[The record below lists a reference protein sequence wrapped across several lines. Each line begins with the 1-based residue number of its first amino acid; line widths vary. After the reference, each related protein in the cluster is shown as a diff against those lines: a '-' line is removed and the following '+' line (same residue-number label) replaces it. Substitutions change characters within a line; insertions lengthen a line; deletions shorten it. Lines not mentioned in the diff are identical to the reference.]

1 MSDATR
7 TARAAQCAI
16 FAPADVAERCD
27 GKMLYVMDGVSDDV
41 QYGLSATIATLHI
54 IVLVRSSHRVVAR
67 RNSTERVAIAMRC
80 FHAPDGRRNRQVLGG
95 VHLRPVPDLRLVVPM
110 QRQCVPAEACSCR
123 RCSSWMDLAMML
135 RPLKEVVTLYG
146 RRKQRARKRAATTTM
161 TTTMTATTLIIQS
174 EILVRGEM
182 ESCSEASPGRGD
194 SGDAAV
200 AIRVG
205 TMMALRGKL
214 RRDLRARPGAAALAA
229 VAKPRTCPT
238 PRTVQVPEASCKEHA
253 GRRRDRRARPRRCAV
268 TTPLGPARMPKLLLQ
283 LPPSWSA
290 PFERRCERPGPTWTR
305 QTPRRGGHTG
315 RRLDSPEARTASGRQ
330 RSWSSSDESV
340 DALERAIAVLR
351 KQAHDRRQ
359 ASLVQLKTLKLTLD
373 DAKKAIDAFLRQ
385 DPDEGLVVSAPE
397 ANAYEFQSGGV
408 IEMLEKLLDKFNTE

>member
-1 MSDATR
+1 MSDAAR
-7 TARAAQCAI
+7 TAHAACAI

-27 GKMLYVMDGVSDDV
+27 GEMLYVMDGVRDDV

-135 RPLKEVVTLYG
+135 RPLEEVVTLYG
-146 RRKQRARKRAATTTM
+146 RRKQQARKRAATTTM
-161 TTTMTATTLIIQS
+161 TTTMTATTLISQS
-174 EILVRGEM
+174 GILVRGET

-268 TTPLGPARMPKLLLQ
+268 TRPLGPTY
-283 LPPSWSA
+283 S
-290 PFERRCERPGPTWTR
+290 
-305 QTPRRGGHTG
+305 
-315 RRLDSPEARTASGRQ
+315 
-330 RSWSSSDESV
+330 
-340 DALERAIAVLR
+340 
-351 KQAHDRRQ
+351 
-359 ASLVQLKTLKLTLD
+359 
-373 DAKKAIDAFLRQ
+373 
-385 DPDEGLVVSAPE
+385 
-397 ANAYEFQSGGV
+397 
-408 IEMLEKLLDKFNTE
+408 